1 MVLLFVY
8 WLITFVY
15 LFAAGEPPYMY
26 CATPSTTPTDDC
38 HCGYATLWD
47 RNLQGALA
55 YYVFGFLWGSQW
67 IVAMCYL
74 IIACVFVQYYFKGG
88 NYNGLK
94 NKPIITSTKR
104 MMWYHTG
111 TAAVGSFFVALL
123 QFIRLIVRFIVHRMK
138 KLSKD
143 SKIIKYVGYYVEYC
157 LWYLQKTIEWLNRN
171 AYIMTAIEGTSFCN
185 SAWNALA
192 LMVKNVASVATVN
205 IVGDIMLVLGKLV
218 VALGSGTIAFLML
231 DADTFNYGDEKVS
244 SPLFIVIVELGID
257 TILLCYCKDCDD
269 NNGAPVNAPPALVKT
284 LGMSRK
290 TAKMKAE
297 EAAARDERA

>member
-1 MVLLFVY
+1 M
-8 WLITFVY
+8 
-15 LFAAGEPPYMY
+15 
-26 CATPSTTPTDDC
+26 
-38 HCGYATLWD
+38 
-47 RNLQGALA
+47 
-55 YYVFGFLWGSQW
+55 
-67 IVAMCYL
+67 
-74 IIACVFVQYYFKGG
+74 
-88 NYNGLK
+88 
-94 NKPIITSTKR
+94 
-104 MMWYHTG
+104 
-111 TAAVGSFFVALL
+111 L

-192 LMVKNVASVATVN
+192 LMVKNVCAVATVN

-244 SPLFIVIVELGID
+244 SPLFIVIVVILFAFIIANVFMSIVELGID

-290 TAKMKAE
+290 IAKMKAE
-297 EAAARDERA
+297 EAAARDERAGQ